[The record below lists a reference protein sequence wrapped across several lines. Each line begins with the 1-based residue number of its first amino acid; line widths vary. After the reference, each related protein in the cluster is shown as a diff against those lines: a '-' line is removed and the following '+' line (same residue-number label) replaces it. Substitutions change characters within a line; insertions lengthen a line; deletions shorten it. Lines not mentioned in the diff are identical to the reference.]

1 MSLNVCG
8 HTLGGLGWGVLWLLI
23 AGPISLEAEAL
34 LEVSGDPGHL
44 PVVSST
50 PRSRPPLGK
59 GPAWPVRW
67 RDGLLTMDT
76 AIRPCRVHS
85 SFSPWKEP
93 FFPFNIYFNTS
104 YHKDLLF
111 IDASQIIRVSL
122 G

>member
-50 PRSRPPLGK
+50 PRGRPPSVK
-59 GPAWPVRW
+59 VQHGPWGGGMV
-67 RDGLLTMDT
+67 
-76 AIRPCRVHS
+76 
-85 SFSPWKEP
+85 SPP
-93 FFPFNIYFNTS
+93 STLP
-104 YHKDLLF
+104 
-111 IDASQIIRVSL
+111 
-122 G
+122 